1 MNTSGVGLSGS
12 ASFAANQAGA
22 STFTVTSNGTSNNT
36 ASTLV
41 ARDASG
47 NFYSSSIM
55 VKELVITDNSG
66 TPKYKLAYDATSD
79 SLVTI
84 KL

>member
-1 MNTSGVGLSGS
+1 MNTTGVGLSGS
-12 ASFAANQAGA
+12 ASFAANQSGA
-22 STFTVTSNGTSNNT
+22 TTFTIVSNGTSSNT

-41 ARDASG
+41 ARDANG

-66 TPKYKLAYDATSD
+66 TPKYKIAYDATSD
-79 SLVTI
+79 SMVTI